1 MKTRQLFGLALLAT
15 LCSGPVLAQTT
26 TPTTTSGTTT
36 APGVPID
43 PSNTTVTPPV
53 GNGAAVPGQPGTTPP
68 VVTPPG
74 TVYPPA
80 TTAPSKKMQTKK
92 RTTKTTTGRP

>member
-1 MKTRQLFGLALLAT
+1 MKTRHLVGLALLST

-26 TPTTTSGTTT
+26 TPSTTT

-43 PSNTTVTPPV
+43 PSNTTITPAV
-53 GNGAAVPGQPGTTPP
+53 GTGTVVPGQPGTTPP
-68 VVTPPG
+68 VVTPAG

-80 TTAPSKKMQTKK
+80 TTAPSKKMQARK
-92 RTTKTTTGRP
+92 RTTKTTHTTKRP